1 MVAGRSP
8 QVAARGFVND
18 VRSRLQ
24 RKSVWVGD
32 RDINSCGFLD
42 FVGNLKGEV
51 FCKVQNWA
59 LGRKVA

>member
-42 FVGNLKGEV
+42 FVENLK
-51 FCKVQNWA
+51 
-59 LGRKVA
+59 R